1 MSGLAFEWDGSLDG
15 VFATAATMN
24 SDPESDWPNTVD
36 TVPVNA
42 IQSMDSV
49 SDSGGDSWSGFW
61 QDMLKGVTQY
71 AVQRDAMQLQAQ
83 RPTPYPVTPRPGSG
97 VGVNVGGAGLSLTPG
112 MLILLGLGA
121 YAITR
126 K

>member
-1 MSGLAFEWDGSLDG
+1 MGYAFEWDGQLDG
-15 VFATAATMN
+15 VFGAAATVN
-24 SDPESDWPNTVD
+24 SAPESDWTNSVE

-42 IQSMDSV
+42 LQSMDSV
-49 SDSGGDSWSGFW
+49 SGAGEQSWSGFW

-71 AVQRDAMQLQAQ
+71 AVQRDVMQMQAQQ
-83 RPTPYPVTPRPGSG
+83 RPTPYPVTPRPGAG

-121 YAITR
+121 YALTR